1 MMFDITQSLQTWED
15 SPPTVVDYVERQY
28 MYQED
33 IFHSQ
38 SKLAETHHIQFL
50 TSHSLSNMYVA
61 SAKPWKTSNRQSLL
75 KSHQNYYHLPT
86 LTYLTL
92 LGLHSIKNANRD
104 PSSGSPLIP
113 LVLSLTSQITPG
125 VPFVSQAQFKPGDPE
140 YWDYKPTL
148 HTAFVILIQPGI
160 CLNLPDLDYGP
171 P

>member
-61 SAKPWKTSNRQSLL
+61 SAKP
-75 KSHQNYYHLPT
+75 
-86 LTYLTL
+86 
-92 LGLHSIKNANRD
+92 
-104 PSSGSPLIP
+104 
-113 LVLSLTSQITPG
+113 
-125 VPFVSQAQFKPGDPE
+125 
-140 YWDYKPTL
+140 
-148 HTAFVILIQPGI
+148 
-160 CLNLPDLDYGP
+160 
-171 P
+171 